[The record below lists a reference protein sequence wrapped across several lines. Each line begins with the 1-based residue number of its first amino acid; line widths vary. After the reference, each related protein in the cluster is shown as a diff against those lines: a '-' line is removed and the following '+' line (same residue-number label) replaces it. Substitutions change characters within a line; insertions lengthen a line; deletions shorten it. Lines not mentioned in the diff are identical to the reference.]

1 MVDSLFD
8 HEPFHDE
15 KVKLIRKDQ
24 LGIKI
29 ESGNR
34 SGRQGYADSIMLGDL
49 HAERH
54 LTSFRVGCEA
64 REPASTGFKA
74 QPVSGANVLVFSIS
88 IQKNGPPLRTADESS
103 SADFHGGWTSDRNR
117 CIAVTSSPHS
127 LPLEPCPKLVAKHRQ
142 SNSPQAELAQPNKP

>member
-117 CIAVTSSPHS
+117 CKADVSKYGVEQTQLDS
-127 LPLEPCPKLVAKHRQ
+127 LP
-142 SNSPQAELAQPNKP
+142 